1 MIDPK
6 YLRQETKKMQEMLK
20 NRQHD
25 SNCLTEYI
33 RLDQQWRKKL
43 EQVDQLKATRNHA
56 MPQSKPSPEQRAALK
71 AQSEKI
77 KQLDQDVTQLAQQRH
92 RVALTIPNKYHDTVP
107 IGKSEKDN
115 CCIRT
120 VGTVPKFSFVAKSH
134 DELGKKLDIL
144 DMENAAKM
152 TGSRFSVL
160 KNKGAR
166 LERVL
171 IEWMLEVHYFLK
183 VF

>member
-56 MPQSKPSPEQRAALK
+56 MPQSKPSPEQRAA
-71 AQSEKI
+71 
-77 KQLDQDVTQLAQQRH
+77 
-92 RVALTIPNKYHDTVP
+92 
-107 IGKSEKDN
+107 
-115 CCIRT
+115 
-120 VGTVPKFSFVAKSH
+120 
-134 DELGKKLDIL
+134 
-144 DMENAAKM
+144 
-152 TGSRFSVL
+152 
-160 KNKGAR
+160 
-166 LERVL
+166 
-171 IEWMLEVHYFLK
+171 
-183 VF
+183 